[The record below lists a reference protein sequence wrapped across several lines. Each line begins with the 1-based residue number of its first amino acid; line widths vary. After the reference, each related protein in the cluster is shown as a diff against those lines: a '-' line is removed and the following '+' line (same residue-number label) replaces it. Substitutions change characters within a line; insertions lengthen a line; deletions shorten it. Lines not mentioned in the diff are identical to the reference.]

1 MRCYEPCKNT
11 PSFSRTLDVVGLG
24 LDVDRYTHTQQE
36 WSDHYVCAPPMHI
49 ERGTG
54 ASEAKQGGV
63 VGQQQSEAAMMLSW
77 VLIKS
82 TACHSELDSL
92 LLA

>member
-1 MRCYEPCKNT
+1 
-11 PSFSRTLDVVGLG
+11 
-24 LDVDRYTHTQQE
+24 
-36 WSDHYVCAPPMHI
+36 MHI